1 MQWFPGLNVPQ
12 PSWVKLLSWLN
23 ANKAGLNP
31 LRKAPLPLLAWQQ
44 QNNHLWSGADHSK
57 HKTHT
62 AGKGSWKIL
71 RNVLKKPTEFKT
83 KWNKNHKMLSIMC
96 SRTKTMTFKYP
107 RKTLPP
113 AKASETQTKESSLTK
128 YYFSSPVLPGTTV
141 PSIKQM
147 KISKFLYP
155 RQIIRCKIQ
164 FRKWV
169 KQNNLSGTLFYKLIA
184 VGILAHWIWLLAYFQ
199 MSPRL

>member
-62 AGKGSWKIL
+62 AGKGSWKIP
-71 RNVLKKPTEFKT
+71 RNVLKKPSEFET
-83 KWNKNHKMLSIMC
+83 KRNKNRKMLSIMY
-96 SRTKTMTFKYP
+96 SRTKTMIFKYP

-128 YYFSSPVLPGTTV
+128 NITSLSQCCLGPQYPASNKWKSPNFFIHDKPSGVKSSLESGSSRITSQGHYFT
-141 PSIKQM
+141 
-147 KISKFLYP
+147 
-155 RQIIRCKIQ
+155 
-164 FRKWV
+164 
-169 KQNNLSGTLFYKLIA
+169 N
-184 VGILAHWIWLLAYFQ
+184 
-199 MSPRL
+199 